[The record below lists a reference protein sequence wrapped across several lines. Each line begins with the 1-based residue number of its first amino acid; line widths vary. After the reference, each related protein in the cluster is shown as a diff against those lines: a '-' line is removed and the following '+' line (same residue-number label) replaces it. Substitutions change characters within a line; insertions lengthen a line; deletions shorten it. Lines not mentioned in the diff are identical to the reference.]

1 MAIARV
7 MAVKKFRWQLISLK
21 HPHVGSWTNRK
32 LKNAIFRNGEDWIE
46 LLRWLM
52 GELDV
57 EIQEC
62 LRHCTT
68 EERVTRIKESLM
80 VLGLS
85 CPETVN
91 ATVEGRVIFKD
102 RDELVSQLI
111 ELVKMKKAIDSGM
124 TPCFVDTNGLLF
136 TEDLENV
143 KSGDSD
149 NAASGKSSDEK
160 TEAMSGKELF
170 FLLLEKHPEY
180 QRLMLLA
187 TGEDVTAQEDKEA
200 GESGENEQG
209 TSSAGGKKSTKK
221 ADLPENRN
229 PQDPGPSGCDPRKP
243 KTTKCSCGKEIGVA
257 STVQMSDLKKKK
269 LAMAEVK
276 SEAKEGGCA
285 RDSPIPNVSIDDGK
299 TVQGAAE
306 SKLLKVKTGADGKP
320 LNYLEAVH
328 DMVDTLERTFRV
340 TD

>member
-91 ATVEGRVIFKD
+91 ATVE
-102 RDELVSQLI
+102 
-111 ELVKMKKAIDSGM
+111 
-124 TPCFVDTNGLLF
+124 
-136 TEDLENV
+136 
-143 KSGDSD
+143 SGDSD